1 MGRRVPQPVR
11 DLVELLVPLMS
22 KSKPAP
28 RLNCSRSAAQP
39 SPALN
44 ADVISTSRHANMKE
58 LRGKVEDRHL
68 RVLCALDPRRAALLL
83 LGGDKTG
90 DPKWYNKSVP
100 IADDLFDHH
109 LKQLEPKRPR

>member
-1 MGRRVPQPVR
+1 MIYLLIFFLDEGQASRYGSPVKPSIQGITYR
-11 DLVELLVPLMS
+11 PILLAALS
-22 KSKPAP
+22 
-28 RLNCSRSAAQP
+28 SRAGQFSIL
-39 SPALN
+39 SLY
-44 ADVISTSRHANMKE
+44 
-58 LRGKVEDRHL
+58 
-68 RVLCALDPRRAALLL
+68 ALDPRRAALLL